1 MRINQA
7 CATKAAVED
16 LVRYL
21 TGLYRDQV
29 GSAVNS
35 PAAEQLLK
43 VRPESP
49 PLDSDARER
58 FHSAVAKLLYLAKR
72 VRPEILPAISF
83 LKKDPSRG
91 IVLKADPDLRTRAYL
106 CRVIEATLCIQE

>member
-1 MRINQA
+1 VCIYEA
-7 CATKAAVED
+7 CAKKAAVDE
-16 LVRYL
+16 LVRHL
-21 TGLYRDQV
+21 TGVYRDQV

-35 PAAEQLLK
+35 QATEQLFK
-43 VRPESP
+43 VKSESP